1 MAHEIETMAFFQETP
16 WHGLGT
22 ALHEEDRY
30 DWPKTCEK
38 AGLAWDVELVPLVTA
53 DTQAKV
59 THKAVRRKTDGR
71 TLGVV
76 GPRFFPLQNKDAFAW
91 FQSKRIGRAAPG

>member
-1 MAHEIETMAFFQETP
+1 MAHEIETMAYFQKTP

-22 ALHEEDRY
+22 ALDEGDLY

-53 DTQAKV
+53 DAQAKV
-59 THKAVRRKTDGR
+59 THQAVRRNGDGAAFLR
-71 TLGVV
+71 RFRH
-76 GPRFFPLQNKDAFAW
+76 PRQIDRLA
-91 FQSKRIGRAAPG
+91 